1 MGMGLTGLDIVV
13 LLGVGAAAV
22 LGWMRGFVTEVLS
35 LMAWVL
41 VVIALKVLH
50 GPLTALLTGVV
61 GTSTGAAVLAF
72 ALIAGIAYFGGRIL
86 ARAMGQRTKQ
96 SILGPL
102 DRAVGFGFGALKG
115 LILASLAF
123 LAVVL
128 VLDTIDGGPKQ
139 RPLWLTKSRTYPLLN
154 ATSAYVADF
163 VAKRRKGAP
172 IFASDNGSDAADNAS
187 DAADAPDAAPTPRP
201 RNSAAIKAHRSR
213 AAHD

>member
-1 MGMGLTGLDIVV
+1 MHMGFSGLDIIV
-13 LLGVGAAAV
+13 LLGVGAAAA
-22 LGWMRGFVTEVLS
+22 LGWIRGFVTEVLS

-50 GPLTALLTGVV
+50 GPLTAMLSGIV
-61 GTSTGAAVLAF
+61 GTSSGAAVLAF
-72 ALIAGIAYFGGRIL
+72 VLIAGIAYFGGRML
-86 ARAMGQRTKQ
+86 ARSLGARTKQ

-128 VLDTIDGGPKQ
+128 VLDTIGGGPKQ

-172 IFASDNGSDAADNAS
+172 MFGGDNAS
-187 DAADAPDAAPTPRP
+187 EATGNDSDAIDTPDATPTPKGRSGTAKGHGSRP
-201 RNSAAIKAHRSR
+201 VR
-213 AAHD
+213 D